1 MIELLVVVAILAV
14 LASAGLP
21 LAELSHRR
29 NKEEDLRRSL
39 RELRGALDAYKRM
52 VDTGFIVGQVGGSGY
67 PPRLQV
73 LVEGVDNAKSPQ
85 ASKIYLVRKLPRG
98 PFRTRGNFSNW
109 HTRSICARCRWI
121 Q

>member
-1 MIELLVVVAILAV
+1 M
-14 LASAGLP
+14 
-21 LAELSHRR
+21 
-29 NKEEDLRRSL
+29 
-39 RELRGALDAYKRM
+39 DAYKRM